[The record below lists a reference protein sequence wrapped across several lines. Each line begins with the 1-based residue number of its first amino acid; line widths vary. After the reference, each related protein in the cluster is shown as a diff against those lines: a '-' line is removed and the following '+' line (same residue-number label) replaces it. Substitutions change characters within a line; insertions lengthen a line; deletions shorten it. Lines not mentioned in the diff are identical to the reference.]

1 MDIVNAWLQFLI
13 SAALV
18 VAGGHL
24 LARYGKE
31 LADRKGLSEI
41 WIGFIFLAA
50 VTSLPELATAVG
62 AVTVAEAPAL
72 ALSDILGSNAFNLFI
87 IALLNL
93 TIAGWT
99 VTARLRL
106 RSFRDL
112 FLITAVMSV
121 ILLAG
126 MLVGRHRD
134 LPLLLDISPFSILI
148 LILYLGGAWKL
159 FRNEKNQP
167 ELPLYESAE
176 RIPAGRLYRNLAIAV
191 VMVVA
196 GGFWLAYSGR
206 LIAEVTR
213 WGEGFVGALF
223 LALVTSL
230 PEVAVCLA
238 AARIGAAEMAVGNI
252 LGSNIFNL
260 GIVFWADLFWRKGT
274 VLTAADASV
283 YEAGGLSLVLL
294 GVAALALRGRP
305 RRFAGRL
312 SWDTIALIAIYL
324 GGMYWLYRL
333 SSG

>member
-1 MDIVNAWLQFLI
+1 MDLLVVWLQFLL

-18 VAGGHL
+18 VGGGQL
-24 LARYGKE
+24 LARFGKE
-31 LADRKGLSEI
+31 LADRRGLSEI
-41 WIGFIFLAA
+41 WIGFVFLAA

-93 TIAGWT
+93 SIAGAT

-112 FLITAVMSV
+112 FLITAIMTGV
-121 ILLAG
+121 LLVG
-126 MLVGRHRD
+126 MLISGNRD
-134 LPLLLDISPFSILI
+134 LPLPFDISLVSFLI
-148 LILYLGGAWKL
+148 LLLYLAGAWKL
-159 FRNEKNQP
+159 FRNEKKQP
-167 ELPLYESAE
+167 DLPLYQPTNK
-176 RIPAGRLYRNLAIAV
+176 ITAGHLYRNLAIAV
-191 VMVVA
+191 IMVVA
-196 GGFWLAYSGR
+196 GGFWLAYAGR
-206 LIAEVTR
+206 LIAEVTG

-230 PEVAVCLA
+230 PELAVCLA
-238 AARIGAAEMAVGNI
+238 AVRIGAAEMAVGNI

-274 VLTAADASV
+274 VLTAADAAV

-294 GVAALALRGRP
+294 GVAALALKGRP
-305 RRFAGRL
+305 RRFAQKL